1 MRDGSFMSDFTP
13 AFPYEWV
20 LDPKTKSCISER
32 YLSTD
37 PSEFPAVHPEYVG
50 KKARFGYGIKPIA
63 VEGMLGV
70 RVVGLGASP
79 PVPVTFQGFRV

>member
-1 MRDGSFMSDFTP
+1 MSDFTP

-20 LDPKTKSCISER
+20 LDPKTKTCISER

-37 PSEFPAVHPEYVG
+37 PSEFPAIHPEYVG

-70 RVVGLGASP
+70 GVVGQGA
-79 PVPVTFQGFRV
+79 